1 MNKQELFNTLMEKEV
16 LPSDCNI
23 SDYTKSELTEMM
35 YKKEEPTIVAE
46 VVAKEE
52 SSVVVAE
59 KKEQDHIVLDELD
72 LIVKRGPFVIED
84 SFKPIYRI
92 NTHKRGTQPE
102 IKISPAVFSYIESG
116 ISLHD
121 IKDTN
126 FERELKSIAFYC
138 MNRKERCIMVTFSP
152 NVPAAQVRIVND
164 ELVSLR

>member
-16 LPSDCNI
+16 LSVGSTI
-23 SDYTKSELTEMM
+23 SDYTKSELTELM
-35 YKKEEPTIVAE
+35 YKKEEPTIDAE

-52 SSVVVAE
+52 SFVVAE
-59 KKEQDHIVLDELD
+59 DNKQDHIVLDEID
-72 LIVKRGPFVIED
+72 IIAERGPFVIED

-92 NTHKRGTQPE
+92 NTHKKGLQPE

-138 MNRKERCIMVTFSP
+138 MNRRERYIMVTYSP

-164 ELVSLR
+164 ELVNLR